1 MEQGYQHL
9 QWWRAT
15 EKLCFPITD
24 DKNGVLAIQLGMLD
38 PAENDEK
45 GMPVTA
51 HVAFV
56 LVLIINQ
63 NCPSSTQ
70 LPLAGTLMRFS
81 FQLRAEKKE
90 VTLVEWKNGDR
101 MMVLPTIPEEE
112 AKRLFPK
119 GVFSPKSS
127 HLARNTSTTPLA
139 IGSLW
144 SWCWSCPPN
153 TVSQR
158 TAAVHHVSLQQAI
171 KNILVWWQPRSLG
184 CYSGLLNENGSKN
197 PLGSF
202 VPSAAFFSV
211 HISLHSLLT
220 LFEIW
225 DSSWISAGFMTKRWY
240 QFMVEKACFAPSY
253 CVDQNVHLAF

>member
-1 MEQGYQHL
+1 MRGGLLLRDEAPNFKASTTISFILCTMELG
-9 QWWRAT
+9 RAAKLAP
-15 EKLCFPITD
+15 EFAKRKIKMIALSIDSLCFPITD

-171 KNILVWWQPRSLG
+171 KNILV
-184 CYSGLLNENGSKN
+184 
-197 PLGSF
+197 
-202 VPSAAFFSV
+202 
-211 HISLHSLLT
+211 
-220 LFEIW
+220 
-225 DSSWISAGFMTKRWY
+225 
-240 QFMVEKACFAPSY
+240 
-253 CVDQNVHLAF
+253 